1 MAVFNVWRK
10 DTKKLNNLKI
20 FEIIIRVHN
29 TLLAQVIGCE
39 NLLFG
44 PLGEAIAAFELS
56 SNFQKYSKNQSENH
70 VRNEIKAVQCVK
82 NKKH

>member
-29 TLLAQVIGCE
+29 TLLAQVIDCE

-44 PLGEAIAAFELS
+44 PLGEAIAVLS
-56 SNFQKYSKNQSENH
+56 FPLNFKNIQKTSLKTMSETRLKQFS
-70 VRNEIKAVQCVK
+70 V
-82 NKKH
+82 

>member
-10 DTKKLNNLKI
+10 DIKKLNNLKI

-29 TLLAQVIGCE
+29 TVLAQVIDCE

-44 PLGEAIAAFELS
+44 PLGEAIAVLS
-56 SNFQKYSKNQSENH
+56 FPLNFKNIQKTNLKTMSETRLKQFS
-70 VRNEIKAVQCVK
+70 V
-82 NKKH
+82 

>member
-29 TLLAQVIGCE
+29 TLLAQVIDCE

-44 PLGEAIAAFELS
+44 PLGEAIAVLS
-56 SNFQKYSKNQSENH
+56 FPLNFKNIQKTKLKTMSETRLKQFS
-70 VRNEIKAVQCVK
+70 V
-82 NKKH
+82 

>member
-10 DTKKLNNLKI
+10 DIKKLNNLKI

-29 TLLAQVIGCE
+29 TLLAQVIDCE

-44 PLGEAIAAFELS
+44 PLGEAIAVLS
-56 SNFQKYSKNQSENH
+56 FPLNFKNIQKTSLKTMSETRLKQFS
-70 VRNEIKAVQCVK
+70 V
-82 NKKH
+82 